1 MMRDDRMPM
10 MMGVI
15 LAAAFMLV
23 AFGAPIG
30 AM

>member
-1 MMRDDRMPM
+1 MRDERTPM

-15 LAAAFMLV
+15 LAAAFMLF

-30 AM
+30 VM